1 MTMTEATKEAI
12 NDTVKKTIKVV
23 WQSLT
28 LDGKFSSQELY
39 IETSG
44 DNNNIFTKLLKKGN

>member
-1 MTMTEATKEAI
+1 MTEATKEAI